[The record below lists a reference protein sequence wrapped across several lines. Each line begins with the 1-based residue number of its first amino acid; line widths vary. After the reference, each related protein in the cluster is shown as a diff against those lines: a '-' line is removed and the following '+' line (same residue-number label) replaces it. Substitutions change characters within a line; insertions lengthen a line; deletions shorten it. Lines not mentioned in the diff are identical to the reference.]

1 MSTLTG
7 AQIVEA
13 LEKSLSRLPGTNNAF
28 LQLSGITVTF
38 NPNAERGNRV
48 VSVHV
53 GATPLERSRQ
63 YRVVMPLSLAKGGSG
78 YFTVFDSSHI
88 HGDPSEQ
95 TVMETLTDFVFGLSK
110 LNYPGTGRLISK

>member
-1 MSTLTG
+1 
-7 AQIVEA
+7 
-13 LEKSLSRLPGTNNAF
+13 
-28 LQLSGITVTF
+28 
-38 NPNAERGNRV
+38 
-48 VSVHV
+48 
-53 GATPLERSRQ
+53 
-63 YRVVMPLSLAKGGSG
+63 MPLSLAKGGSG